1 MITVPMISIPT
12 SAKKTLM
19 CMLRERWYKIPWYNY
34 DEKNNVI
41 IIAESYGLTDLI
53 NEFNETYEN

>member
-1 MITVPMISIPT
+1 
-12 SAKKTLM
+12 
-19 CMLRERWYKIPWYNY
+19 MLRERWYKIPWYNY